1 MTADGF
7 LQQKQRHPLA
17 MTAAIAINAA
27 AVTAVM
33 LAKSGYI
40 VVDHG
45 TIQTYPVPMPSPPP
59 EHVDPPKPRERA
71 PVERPV
77 FQPKPIEENQ
87 ADKGAEI
94 AMTRD
99 PGEIF
104 PHYPPLDDGPKI
116 EPKRPDPPQ
125 PVMVGA
131 EQDPRFLAA
140 FQPPYPPQ
148 LLRTGVEGKVVVKV
162 LIGVDGRVK
171 QAIIVSADDPK
182 FADVTERQAL
192 GRWRFR
198 PATRDGVPVES
209 WKQLTVRFEI
219 RA

>member
-7 LQQKQRHPLA
+7 LQQKQRHPVA
-17 MTAAIAINAA
+17 MAAAIAINVAGL
-27 AVTAVM
+27 TAVM

-40 VVDHG
+40 VIDHG

-59 EHVDPPKPRERA
+59 ENVDPPKPHERV
-71 PVERPV
+71 PVDHPV
-77 FQPKPIEENQ
+77 FTPKRTAENNT
-87 ADKGAEI
+87 DKGPDI
-94 AMTRD
+94 ATTRD

-104 PHYPPLDDGPKI
+104 PNYPPLGDGPKI
-116 EPKRPDPPQ
+116 EPKQPDPPA
-125 PVMVGA
+125 PVIVGA
-131 EQDPRFLAA
+131 QPDPAFAGA

-162 LIGVDGRVK
+162 LIGADGRVK
-171 QAIIVSADDPK
+171 QAVIVSADDPK

>member
-17 MTAAIAINAA
+17 MTAAVAINVA

-59 EHVDPPKPRERA
+59 QNVDPPKPRERA
-71 PVERPV
+71 PVDHPV
-77 FQPKPIEENQ
+77 FRPKPIAESNT
-87 ADKGAEI
+87 DKGPDI
-94 AMTRD
+94 ATTRD
-99 PGEIF
+99 PGEILT
-104 PHYPPLDDGPKI
+104 HYPPLDDGPRI
-116 EPKRPDPPQ
+116 EPKQPDPPQ
-125 PVMVGA
+125 PVTVGA
-131 EQDPRFLAA
+131 EQDPRYLAA

-148 LLRTGVEGKVVVKV
+148 LLHTGVEGKVVVKV

-171 QAIIVSADDPK
+171 QVVIVSADDEK
-182 FADVTERQAL
+182 FADATERQAL
-192 GRWRFR
+192 SRWRFR
-198 PATRDGVPVES
+198 AATRDGVPVES
-209 WKQLTVRFEI
+209 WKMMTVRFEI
-219 RA
+219 RS